1 MALKQKKM
9 LSFLHYCDG
18 NVTTE
23 IPYLPIIL
31 VKNQKLDNIF
41 YQKGSKENGWWKGSL
56 AITNAIYHLIQ
67 QYAF

>member
-9 LSFLHYCDG
+9 LSFLHYCDR

-41 YQKGSKENGWWKGSL
+41 Y
-56 AITNAIYHLIQ
+56 
-67 QYAF
+67 